1 MTEETLP
8 PLPEL
13 QSEEKV
19 RQAHPFRT
27 LKQLLDH
34 VSGKDLPPVK
44 FEDSGKA
51 EILPFPF
58 LAIVGQWEMKLAL
71 ILGLVNPNIGGILLV
86 GPRGTAKTT
95 AVRSLI
101 DLLPMVERS
110 ACHYGCLPEDINE
123 GGMAAVCPDCAKK
136 YGEGQSLTNPD
147 RVRLI
152 ELPLNAK
159 LDNVIGGMDERAA
172 MHSKMRL
179 KRGIL
184 AQADKNLLYID
195 EVNLLGDDVIDAILD
210 AAAQGSYTLRR
221 GAASATYRSRFL
233 LVGSMNPEEGHLRPQ
248 IMDRFGLRVIVR
260 GLDDAKER
268 LKAYRRVQAYLN
280 SPRQVIGEYS
290 EGLIALRDELE
301 ATRKRLHQVHLSNRV
316 AKDAIAMI
324 QELGVDSLRAEITW
338 FEAARAYAAAS
349 GRTTVKLA
357 DLHAV
362 APMALRLRRSKFIDQ
377 YFEDQKG
384 EEEELESLTK
394 SFKRKRRTAKPKKRK

>member
-13 QSEEKV
+13 KSEEKE
-19 RQAHPFRT
+19 RQAHPFRS
-27 LKQLLDH
+27 LKELLDH

-44 FEDSGKA
+44 FRDSGKA
-51 EILPFPF
+51 EVLPFPF
-58 LAIVGQWEMKLAL
+58 SAIVGQEEMKLAL

-110 ACHYGCLPEDINE
+110 TCHYGCLPSDIEE
-123 GGMAAVCPDCAKK
+123 GGMDAVCPDCAKK
-136 YGEGQSLTNPD
+136 YGEGKALTRPS

-159 LDNVIGGMDERAA
+159 LENVVGGIDERAA
-172 MHSKMRL
+172 MKSKMRL

-184 AQADKNLLYID
+184 AQADRNLLYLD
-195 EVNLLGDDVIDAILD
+195 EANLLKDEVIDAILD

-221 GAASATYRSRFL
+221 GAASATYKSRFL

-260 GLDDAKER
+260 GLENPKDR
-268 LKAYRRVQAYLN
+268 LKAYKQVQTYL
-280 SPRQVIGEYS
+280 STPHQ
-290 EGLIALRDELE
+290 LIAKYAGGTIAIREELE
-301 ATRKRLHQVHLSNRV
+301 KTRARLNQVKLSNRV
-316 AKDAIAMI
+316 ANQAIAMI
-324 QELGVDSLRAEITW
+324 QKLGIDSLRAEITW
-338 FEAARAYAAAS
+338 FEAGRAYAAAS
-349 GRTTVKLA
+349 GRTNVKLA
-357 DLHAV
+357 DLHTV
-362 APMALRLRRSKFIDQ
+362 APMSLRLRRSEFITD
-377 YFEDQKG
+377 YFAKRKG
-384 EEEELESLTK
+384 EEEELAKLIK
-394 SFKRKRRTAKPKKRK
+394 PFKRKSKK

>member
-13 QSEEKV
+13 KSEEKV
-19 RQAHPFRT
+19 RQAHPFRS

-34 VSGKDLPPVK
+34 VSGKDLPPIR

-95 AVRSLI
+95 AVRSLS

-110 ACHYGCLPEDINE
+110 ACHYGCLPEDIEE
-123 GGMAAVCPDCAKK
+123 GGMDAVCPDCAKK
-136 YGEGQSLTNPD
+136 YGQGELLTHPD

-172 MHSKMRL
+172 MKSKMRL

-248 IMDRFGLRVIVR
+248 IMDRFGLRIIVR
-260 GLDDAKER
+260 GLDNPKER
-268 LKAYRRVQAYLN
+268 LKAYRRVQGYQNA
-280 SPRQVIGEYS
+280 PRQVIGQYAES
-290 EGLIALRDELE
+290 IAAVREELE
-301 ATRKRLHQVHLSNRV
+301 SARKRLKKVTISNKV
-316 AKDAIAMI
+316 AKAAIAII
-324 QELGVDSLRAEITW
+324 QELDIDSLRAEITW
-338 FEAARAYAAAS
+338 FEAARAYAAANN
-349 GRTTVKLA
+349 RTIVKLA
-357 DLHAV
+357 DLYAV
-362 APMALRLRRSKFIDQ
+362 APMALRMRRSKFIDK
-377 YFEDQKG
+377 YFDDQQG
-384 EEEELESLTK
+384 EEEELDALIK
-394 SFKRKRRTAKPKKRK
+394 PFKRIRRASKK